1 MYKATKKESE
11 ELILMHKYTQ
21 DQINALDVESDK
33 VRRGIPIDFMAGIAV
48 ADYQTE
54 LQAIRKSQKRWWQF
68 WK

>member
-1 MYKATKKESE
+1 MYEATKKESE
-11 ELILMHKYTQ
+11 ELIRMHGYTQ
-21 DQINALDVESDK
+21 DLINALDVESDK
-33 VRRGIPIDFMAGIAV
+33 VRRGISIDFMAGIAV

>member
-1 MYKATKKESE
+1 MYEATKKESE
-11 ELILMHKYTQ
+11 ELIRVHEYTQ

-33 VRRGIPIDFMAGIAV
+33 VRRGIPIDFMAAIAV

-54 LQAIRKSQKRWWQF
+54 LQAIRKSQKRWWEF